1 MNRSYLTSI
10 LVSLLFIVS
19 GLLAVPVNVKADNI
33 GLTIQPVKIS
43 HTIEKGGK
51 ASGVILL
58 SNASQDKVRVTLKTE
73 DFVPNSGGDGVKF
86 VSRAPGV
93 TTVRDWITLNDG
105 VKEIILNK
113 NEKRA
118 IPYTINA
125 PANAEP
131 GSHFGVTFFEANRY
145 TTNGEQLRIGTQ
157 VGTLVFVTVPGNFLQ
172 KGRILSFETE
182 SFVQKPPLM
191 FRIGFEN
198 TGTVHF
204 EPKGYITLRNIF
216 GTRVAEIPVE
226 GQIVLPTGIK
236 TLQVPYDVHG
246 FMFGRYTA
254 DVTIVDGEGNNLT
267 AAKVSF
273 WVIPVWYL
281 VAMLVGVAFLYALL
295 RFIKSRISFSIS
307 IK

>member
-1 MNRSYLTSI
+1 MSPKYATQFLASFLL
-10 LVSLLFIVS
+10 LV
-19 GLLAVPVNVKADNI
+19 LAVFAVPQFAQADNI

-105 VKEIILNK
+105 VKEIVLGK

-118 IPYTINA
+118 IPYAINA

-145 TTNGEQLRIGTQ
+145 TSNGEQLRIGTQ

-172 KGRILSFETE
+172 KGRILNFETD
-182 SFVQKPPLM
+182 SFVQRPPLM
-191 FRIGFEN
+191 FKIGFEN

-236 TLQVPYDVHG
+236 TLQIPYNVHG

-267 AAKVSF
+267 AAKVAF

-281 VAMLVGVAFLYALL
+281 VALLVGIAVLYALL
-295 RFIKSRISFSIS
+295 RFIKSRISFSITV
-307 IK
+307 K